1 MAAKVYG
8 IEEKKKTLKEVV
20 PMTEFQDVIR
30 KGNFIKIRGKIS
42 NVAAKS
48 ESYQGIRLEP
58 YGIGVSDKND
68 IFPLSVVQ
76 GYSEYVVTSQV
87 NNANYPFLQITN
99 RNLGINVYNDSST
112 ARDIYYNVLLFVL
125 KD

>member
-8 IEEKKKTLKEVV
+8 IEEKTKTLKEVV

-42 NVAAKS
+42 NVTAKS

-58 YGIGVSDKND
+58 YGIGISDKND

-99 RNLGINVYNDSST
+99 TNLGINVYNDSST